1 MCNLIESGTTKNKS
15 MITKVK
21 YDQHYAST
29 IYLDNKLYSN
39 VVLCICI
46 QDVVQYEPLGYKNR
60 F

>member
-1 MCNLIESGTTKNKS
+1 